1 MILKSLESKIK
12 SESVAFDNKV
22 MDTCLPQPVGCGGK
36 YYAGSRGEY
45 GRSMIEMLGVL
56 AIIGV
61 LTVGGISGY
70 SKAMMT
76 WKINKTLE
84 EYSYLLYG
92 LVEHIDELKYSQN
105 GNLTA
110 LAQSLNLIPNS
121 WIMNKYKAKDSLGN
135 TIRILH
141 NDQQNLVLVDFY
153 FGDDYLSGGGK
164 SSSAKYSQQIC
175 VSLMQNIVQPLHQ
188 IVAWGNTFS
197 MKSVDGNTQ
206 YKMPIFQGDTR
217 CNGRNCLKDASLQ
230 DFQKACEVCDGES
243 ICCVSIYF

>member
-1 MILKSLESKIK
+1 MKNNQ
-12 SESVAFDNKV
+12 F
-22 MDTCLPQPVGCGGK
+22 
-36 YYAGSRGEY
+36 

-61 LTVGGISGY
+61 LSVGGIFGY

-92 LVEHIDELKYSQN
+92 LVEHIDELKYSQS

-110 LAQSLNLIPNS
+110 LVQSLNLMPNN
-121 WIMNKYKAKDSLGN
+121 WIMNKYKAKDRLGN
-135 TIRILH
+135 TIRVLH

-153 FGDDYLSGGGK
+153 FGDDFLLGGGK

-175 VSLMQNIVQPLHQ
+175 LSLMQNIVQPLHQ
-188 IVAWGNTFS
+188 VVAWGNTFS
-197 MKSVDGNTQ
+197 MKSVNENTQ

-217 CNGRNCLKDASLQ
+217 CNGRNCLKDASLL

>member
-1 MILKSLESKIK
+1 MKNNQ
-12 SESVAFDNKV
+12 F
-22 MDTCLPQPVGCGGK
+22 
-36 YYAGSRGEY
+36 

-61 LTVGGISGY
+61 LSVGGIFGY

-92 LVEHIDELKYSQN
+92 LVEHIDELKYSQS

-110 LAQSLNLIPNS
+110 VVQSLNLMPNN
-121 WIMNKYKAKDSLGN
+121 WIMNKYKAKDRLGN
-135 TIRILH
+135 TIRVLH

-153 FGDDYLSGGGK
+153 FGDDFLLGGK

-175 VSLMQNIVQPLHQ
+175 LSLMQNIVQPLHQ
-188 IVAWGNTFS
+188 VVAWGNTFS
-197 MKSVDGNTQ
+197 MKSVNENTQ
-206 YKMPIFQGDTR
+206 YKMPILQGDTR
-217 CNGRNCLKDASLQ
+217 CNGRNCLKDASLL